1 LEKVKKIGIICVILI
16 LVLSFGLFLYYQ
28 SVDKEYVES
37 RLINEEKERQ
47 LESTKIISGHIE
59 SDMNIVVQMLDGLAN
74 SKYFQEGNLIGNESE
89 KLLEEKY
96 NEFQEVINQFLVIDK
111 NGVVRTSLESKGA
124 ENFLGRDFS
133 SRDWLE
139 DTTVNRS
146 LTISGGFERQ
156 GAYRVFIAYPI
167 INRESNEYIGT
178 IGISIPTVP
187 FFSKYGNVELGD
199 RQFLVAY
206 DRSGTILANGV
217 EKTLVGQSFFGG
229 FVQDF
234 INRNAILNNATRL
247 LLEGKQ
253 GYSIYDDGKGE
264 RLNTQY
270 PVFIDG
276 RPEFFIQIVTPTA
289 QIHSQIQEV
298 LSAENLKMLTLFIS
312 TFVSVAVLIFLL
324 AKWNSTLS
332 KEVQK
337 KTMELLETERRKR
350 QIEESYEHMKD
361 YLNEVLRE
369 VKIGIGSRRG

>member
-1 LEKVKKIGIICVILI
+1 LEKVKKIGIICIIFI

-28 SVDKEYVES
+28 GVDKEYVES
-37 RLINEEKERQ
+37 RLINDEKERQ
-47 LESTKIISGHIE
+47 LESTRIISSRIE
-59 SDMNIVVQMLDGLAN
+59 SDINIVVQMLDGLAN

-89 KLLEEKY
+89 KLLKEKY
-96 NEFQEVINQFLVIDK
+96 NAFEDVVNRLFVIDK
-111 NGVVRTSLESKGA
+111 NGIVRMSLEPGGT
-124 ENFLGRDFS
+124 ENFNGRDFS

-139 DTTVNRS
+139 DATVNRS

-156 GAYRVFIAYPI
+156 GIYRAFIAYPI
-167 INRESNEYIGT
+167 INRESNQYIGT
-178 IGISIPTVP
+178 IGVSIPTVP
-187 FFSKYGNVELGD
+187 FFAKYGNVELGD
-199 RQFLVAY
+199 RQSLVAY
-206 DRSGTILANGV
+206 DRSGTILANEA
-217 EKTLVGQSFFGG
+217 EKTLVGQSFFGSY
-229 FVQDF
+229 VQDF

-253 GYSIYDDGKGE
+253 GYSIYDYGKGE

-276 RPEFFIQIVTPTA
+276 RPEFFIQIVTPTD
-289 QIHSQIQEV
+289 QINSQIQDA

-312 TFVSVAVLIFLL
+312 TFVSVTILILLL

-337 KTMELLETERRKR
+337 KTMELLETERRKK
-350 QIEESYEHMKD
+350 QLEESYEHMKG

-369 VKIGIGSRRG
+369 VKTGIGRRG